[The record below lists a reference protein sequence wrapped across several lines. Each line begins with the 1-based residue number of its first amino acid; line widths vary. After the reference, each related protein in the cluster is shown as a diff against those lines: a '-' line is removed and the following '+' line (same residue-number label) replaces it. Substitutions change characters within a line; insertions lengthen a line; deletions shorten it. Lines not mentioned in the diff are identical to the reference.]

1 VADIVAIQNA
11 LATQITAHTGLNATG
26 QAADQITPP
35 IAVII
40 PGNPLITYGQTF
52 EGSVTL
58 NLRIVIALSD
68 APPSPEVQATLN
80 AYLGIGPGVN
90 QSQSIAGAIQA
101 DPALGGV
108 TPSGTVPVSAGN
120 YGRIEW
126 AGQTYFGAR
135 IDVQV
140 LTI

>member
-11 LATQITAHTGLNATG
+11 LAAQIASHTGLAATG

-35 IAVII
+35 VAVIV

-52 EGSVTL
+52 DGAVTL

-68 APPSPEVQATLN
+68 AAPSAEVQAALN
-80 AYLGIGPGVN
+80 AYLGIGAGPN
-90 QSQSIAGAIQA
+90 QALSIPGAIQA
-101 DPALGGV
+101 DPTLGGIA
-108 TPSGTVPVSAGN
+108 PSEVVPISAGN

-140 LTI
+140 LAI